1 MKRFFLPSVLI
12 LLSMTYSCLEE
23 PTVQTDPQAAITGFT
38 LGYYNVRFHDMNNL
52 GRDTII
58 NKREAGHMYP
68 MTIDQFSNRI
78 YNIDSL
84 AYGSVI
90 NAVTVTVSATGS
102 VLYRYADEP
111 EAEYHVWASYDSI
124 DFTRP
129 VIFSA
134 VSTDGSYVRDY
145 GIQVNIHKVFPDS
158 LVWTDA
164 DAAGFSAFDI
174 RSSAVR
180 SDTLYAFGYES
191 GIPSVTYRNILTGEW
206 TALCQLDGI
215 DASTWDGK
223 VIVRSDI
230 MYTVSGACLCSST
243 DGVNWT
249 QGASGFRTL
258 FSAADSTGAL
268 WAVGADGSLLTSEDM
283 QTWTSQAM
291 PAGFPDSLV
300 HTYSNALATNEN
312 IVRTVAVGVGSGS
325 GSLYADVWTWL
336 STDSVWSRT
345 EPASYSSYRLPVLDG
360 LSMISYDGSLFAFGT
375 GLDCFRQS
383 VDNGITWHKCNR
395 YAEEYSSW
403 NQYMQMPS
411 ALAGSSAGFA
421 YAVDRLGSI
430 WIMTAD
436 GQVWRGA
443 INRLNKR

>member
-1 MKRFFLPSVLI
+1 MKRFFLPSALI
-12 LLSMTYSCLEE
+12 LLSMTYSCMDDPE
-23 PTVQTDPQAAITGFT
+23 VQTDPQAAITGFT
-38 LGYYNVRFHDMNNL
+38 LGYYDVRFHDINYL
-52 GRDTII
+52 GHDTTIC
-58 NKREAGHMYP
+58 KREAGHMYP

-84 AYGSVI
+84 AYGSEI
-90 NAVTVTVSATGS
+90 NAVTVSVSATGS
-102 VLYRYADEP
+102 VVYRYDDDP
-111 EAEYHVWASYDSI
+111 EKEIYAWMSYDSI

-134 VSTDGSYVRDY
+134 VSTDGSFVRDY
-145 GIQVNIHKVFPDS
+145 SIQVNIHKVFPDS

-164 DAAGFSAFDI
+164 DTAGFSPFDI

-180 SDTLYAFGYES
+180 SDTIYAFGYES
-191 GIPSVTYRNILTGEW
+191 GTPSVTFRNILTGSW
-206 TALCQLDGI
+206 TAPGPLSGI
-215 DASTWDGK
+215 DASTWDGN
-223 VIVRSDI
+223 VIVRSDG
-230 MYTVSGACLCSST
+230 MYTISGACLCSSA
-243 DGVNWT
+243 DGINWT

-258 FSAADSTGAL
+258 FSPADMSGIVWAAGT
-268 WAVGADGSLLTSEDM
+268 DGSLLSSEDM
-283 QTWTSQAM
+283 RTWTSQAM

-312 IVRTVAVGVGSGS
+312 IVRTIAVGIGSDC
-325 GSLYADVWTWL
+325 LYADVWTKL
-336 STDSVWSRT
+336 STDSVWTRT
-345 EPASYSSYRLPVLDG
+345 EPASYSSYRLPVLEG
-360 LSMISYDGSLFAFGT
+360 LSLISYDGALFAFGS
-375 GLDCFRQS
+375 GLDCFWQS